1 TYCEKNCPVVCKLQ
15 ATGQPIPAE
24 VTTYELRQNDAE
36 NNTVFVLHAFVLPLL
51 FYDAAGR
58 SRQSIDRDPR
68 CLSGGFDVSRYQDPA
83 AEQL

>member
-1 TYCEKNCPVVCKLQ
+1 MNSGKTMLKITRCLYCML
-15 ATGQPIPAE
+15 
-24 VTTYELRQNDAE
+24 L
-36 NNTVFVLHAFVLPLL
+36 NNTVFVLHAFVFPLL